1 MIIYCQPDIKN
12 GDVPRF
18 FNRRLN
24 LKHIRRFALCIQK
37 YTYTNHT
44 YYVLNCLDTPS
55 STGCRT
61 VHSHYCTCSVHL
73 HIRFLR
79 QHPRSSGMSSYP
91 GTTVTDR
98 TFPICCL
105 YTYHFERQ
113 FCRHWSVLGNW
124 SHHYQTP
131 HTHRS
136 APHYGTHHA

>member
-1 MIIYCQPDIKN
+1 MFP
-12 GDVPRF
+12 VF

-24 LKHIRRFALCIQK
+24 LEHIRRFALCIRN

-44 YYVLNCLDTPS
+44 CYVMNLPDKRS
-55 STGCRT
+55 DTGCQPGRNRRYIYN
-61 VHSHYCTCSVHL
+61 VRSHIHL
-73 HIRFLR
+73 CR
-79 QHPRSSGMSSYP
+79 QYQRSSGMSSYP

-105 YTYHFERQ
+105 YTYYY
-113 FCRHWSVLGNW
+113 RHRFYLWWGRSVSGNYRLC
-124 SHHYQTP
+124 HYQTP